1 MSSIKTFE
9 GNAGNFSYWRDQI
22 RDHMTRGRPWLGKL
36 LDWAKNMKSPITV
49 ESEGNLEEAS
59 FDVEMVSET
68 LHYFISSKMGENMMY
83 LKQRVI
89 SSAGAA
95 NRGLEFWRLLLNE
108 FDCQTHSAIQALIN
122 QWSQPD
128 QTKSVNTLQKD
139 LDSWIELGRKIES
152 AGPEYQQSDL
162 TKANAL
168 LKLVPDKQRDE
179 FLNREKDAF

>member
-1 MSSIKTFE
+1 M
-9 GNAGNFSYWRDQI
+9 
-22 RDHMTRGRPWLGKL
+22 
-36 LDWAKNMKSPITV
+36 
-49 ESEGNLEEAS
+49 
-59 FDVEMVSET
+59 SET

-128 QTKSVNTLQKD
+128 QTKSLNTLQKD

-162 TKANAL
+162 TKEISL
-168 LKLVPDKQRDE
+168 LKLVPDTQKG
-179 FLNREKDAF
+179 